1 MTDQVDQS
9 RRDFL
14 YLAAGGLGAVAAG
27 ATAVPFIGSMLPAA
41 DTLAAAITEYNVATV
56 EPGQMVVIQWQGKPV
71 FVTNRTPEMLK
82 QVDGHDDS
90 LKDPN
95 SEANDKVQAEWMET
109 PEQRKYRAIKPEY
122 LIVLASC
129 THLGCIPLYKPTT
142 GQKDWG
148 DSVPSDWPGGWH
160 CPCHGSF
167 YDISGRVMKGSPAPQ
182 NLHVMKYKY
191 TSETTVV
198 IG

>member
-41 DTLAAAITEYNVATV
+41 DTLAAAITEYNVGTV

-82 QVDGHDDS
+82 QVDGHDDL

-95 SEANDKVQAEWMET
+95 SEANEKVQNEWMET
-109 PEQRKYRAIKPEY
+109 AEQRKYRAIKPEY

-129 THLGCIPLYKPTT
+129 THLGCIDIGLILENKLQFA
-142 GQKDWG
+142 GF
-148 DSVPSDWPGGWH
+148 DSVTFKFRLNLFATQVGVRFRWH
-160 CPCHGSF
+160 VCCRYF
-167 YDISGRVMKGSPAPQ
+167 TWR
-182 NLHVMKYKY
+182 
-191 TSETTVV
+191 
-198 IG
+198 